1 MVATQHCYFADMVY
15 ETHRNLRSRA
25 ASGQTCA
32 IPNKKIKNPLMK
44 LNQCGNTNTLTH
56 KHSDFTL
63 HIARG
68 YDIQNFIDGIGKHN
82 EQNATAQSSI
92 MIVHSDSTN
101 ISNDKKGSARAT
113 SSMAGQPPWQQGVP
127 TTSCVCSF
135 LLSTDAMDA
144 PDALR

>member
-1 MVATQHCYFADMVY
+1 MGSGTKAERTNAEQHTLIDERKVQPEHMLCTFDVLPSRTRQ
-15 ETHRNLRSRA
+15 TH
-25 ASGQTCA
+25 
-32 IPNKKIKNPLMK
+32 
-44 LNQCGNTNTLTH
+44 NTGCC
-56 KHSDFTL
+56 
-63 HIARG
+63 RGG
-68 YDIQNFIDGIGKHN
+68 YDIQSCSDGIGKHN

-101 ISNDKKGSARAT
+101 ISNDKKCSARAT
-113 SSMAGQPPWQQGVP
+113 SSMAGQPPWKQGVP

>member
-1 MVATQHCYFADMVY
+1 MLCSCPSLAPHLPLTCNN
-15 ETHRNLRSRA
+15 NLRSRA
-25 ASGQTCA
+25 ASGQTYA

-44 LNQCGNTNTLTH
+44 LNQCRNTNTLTH
-56 KHSDFTL
+56 KHSDFTQ
-63 HIARG
+63 HSARG
-68 YDIQNFIDGIGKHN
+68 HDIPSCSDGIGKHN

-127 TTSCVCSF
+127 TTSCIYSF
-135 LLSTDAMDA
+135 VFSTDTMDA
-144 PDALR
+144 LDALR

>member
-1 MVATQHCYFADMVY
+1 MLLHTLLMCHDVFWDTGREPMQNN
-15 ETHRNLRSRA
+15 THS
-25 ASGQTCA
+25 
-32 IPNKKIKNPLMK
+32 LMK
-44 LNQCGNTNTLTH
+44 ERCNLNTCCALLMCYLPEQDRTHNTGCC
-56 KHSDFTL
+56 
-63 HIARG
+63 RGG
-68 YDIQNFIDGIGKHN
+68 YDIQSCSDGIGKHN

-135 LLSTDAMDA
+135 LLSTDGMDA
-144 PDALR
+144 PDALHRS